1 MKRNW
6 GFAERKTLQ
15 KESEY
20 IRPPAVAG
28 LFYPLGK
35 DELAET
41 VAEFLKE
48 ARKDI
53 KGDTPEKISVI
64 ISPHAGYVY
73 SGYTAAHAYSLLAR
87 NQFKTVVVI
96 SPSHREY
103 FDGLS
108 VFSGKAFSTPL
119 GEIKISCEVR
129 DRFLQAAGELAVES
143 QVGHRAE
150 HAIEVQLPFL
160 QATLGD
166 FELVP
171 IVMGDQKRE
180 YCKGLGRVLRDIAKD
195 TDLLMVASSDLS
207 HYYDYD
213 TANAIDRVCVSDI
226 SELDPGRMMDDLE
239 SRRCEA
245 CGGGP
250 IVSCMYAAKDLA
262 LTRVSILHHCNSGD
276 TSGDKSA
283 VVGYLSAII
292 S

>member
-1 MKRNW
+1 
-6 GFAERKTLQ
+6 LQ

-20 IRPPAVAG
+20 VRPPAVAG
-28 LFYPLGK
+28 LFYPSRK

-41 VAEFLKE
+41 VEELLKG

-53 KGDTPEKISVI
+53 QVEIPEKISVI

-73 SGYTAAHAYSLLAR
+73 SGYTAAHAYSLLVK
-87 NQFKTVVVI
+87 NQFKTVVVV

-108 VFSGKAFSTPL
+108 VFSGKAYSTPL

-129 DRFLQAAGELAVES
+129 DKFLQGAGGLAVES
-143 QVGHRAE
+143 QLGHRTE

-160 QATLGD
+160 QLTLGN

-180 YCKGLGRVLRDIAKD
+180 YCKGLGNILRDIAKD
-195 TDLLMVASSDLS
+195 NDLLMVASSDLS

-213 TANAIDRVCVSDI
+213 TANAIDSVCVKDI
-226 SELDPGRMMDDLE
+226 TELEPGKMMDDLE
-239 SRRCEA
+239 NRRCEA

-262 LTRVSILHHCNSGD
+262 LTRVSVLHHCNSGD